1 MIRFEYFEPATLGE
15 ASALLARYGGRAQPL
30 AGGTDLLVE
39 LKEQLQAMRPFTYLV
54 AKNIDHAITLLAE
67 HGPSVRM
74 LAGGTDLLVELKE
87 QLRRADCVVNIKRI
101 PGMAGLSYDPRQ
113 GLRIGALVTAREIE
127 LAPVILEKYAGLAQ
141 AVRELGSIQVRNR
154 ATLVGNVCRA
164 SPSADTLPPLIAD
177 GARLKVF
184 GEKGARELALEE
196 FFTGPGKTLL
206 APDELVTEIVVPP
219 PPPRTGKVYLK
230 HGRRKA
236 MELATVGVAVSL
248 TLDSAVKI
256 VLGAVAPTP
265 IRARQAEAL
274 LQGQKLTAQLIER
287 AAEAATHEARPISNV
302 RASAGYRRD
311 MVRVLTRRALEQALQ
326 AAK

>member
-1 MIRFEYFEPATLGE
+1 MRRFEYFEPATLGE
-15 ASALLARYGGRAQPL
+15 AAALLARYGGRAQP
-30 AGGTDLLVE
+30 
-39 LKEQLQAMRPFTYLV
+39 
-54 AKNIDHAITLLAE
+54 
-67 HGPSVRM
+67 

-101 PGMAGLSYDPRQ
+101 PGMAGLSYEPRE
-113 GLRIGALVTAREIE
+113 GLRIGALVTARQIE
-127 LAPVILEKYAGLAQ
+127 LSQVVSEKYPNLLQ

-154 ATLVGNVCRA
+154 ATIVGNVCRA

-177 GARLKVF
+177 GARVKVF
-184 GEKGARELALEE
+184 GGKGTRELALEE
-196 FFTGPGKTLL
+196 FFTGPGKTVLG
-206 APDELVTEIVVPP
+206 PDELVTEIVLPP
-219 PPPRTGKVYLK
+219 MPPRTGKVYLK

-248 TLDSAVKI
+248 TLDADVKI

-274 LQGQKLTAQLIER
+274 LRGQNLNPGLIEK
-287 AAEAATHEARPISNV
+287 AAQAAVDESRPISNV

-311 MVRVLTRRALEQALQ
+311 MVRVLTRRALEQALR
-326 AAK
+326 AAQ